1 MATFEYKVSGSDTL
15 QLGNSNTPVYCPGS
29 LDVDGN
35 LMVGGISGITGTLG
49 VIGVLAPVG
58 GIKRTSEKVTTT
70 GTADVLNPAKEI
82 SLITSA
88 GAHTVTLANGTFVG
102 QCKKIILSVDGGT
115 VTLTPANLAD
125 GTSITLDDILDSV
138 ELLWDGTNWNIMQAS
153 GVAIV

>member
-1 MATFEYKVSGSDTL
+1 MATFEYKVNPGDTL
-15 QLGNSNTPVYCPGS
+15 QLGDSSNATSIPGTIAVAS
-29 LDVDGN
+29 N
-35 LMVGGISGITGTLG
+35 ASVGGTLAVTGALT
-49 VIGVLAPVG
+49 PTG
-58 GIKRTSEKVTTT
+58 GIVRTYEKVTTT

-88 GAHTVTLANGTFVG
+88 GAHTVTLANGTFDG

-138 ELLWDGTNWNIMQAS
+138 ELLWDGTNWNIMQAA